1 MKSHQIILR
10 FSRWVDRNDQKV
22 LALFY
27 AVFVLALALSFI
39 VAPFTEL
46 WKP

>member
-10 FSRWVDRNDQKV
+10 FSRWVYRHDNKV
-22 LALFY
+22 LTLFY
-27 AVFVLALALSFI
+27 VVFVLALALSFI
-39 VAPFTEL
+39 VASFTGL